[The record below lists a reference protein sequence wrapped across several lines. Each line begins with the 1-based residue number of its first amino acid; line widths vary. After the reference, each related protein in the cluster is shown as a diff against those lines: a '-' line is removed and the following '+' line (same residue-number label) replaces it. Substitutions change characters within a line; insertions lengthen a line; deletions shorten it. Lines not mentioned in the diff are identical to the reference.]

1 LQDGNLTRL
10 GYYSDAKAKVF
21 QDLKSI
27 GLALGMPTSV
37 LIDGQGCEIGNIA
50 GPAEW
55 DSEDALKLINAATAG

>member
-1 LQDGNLTRL
+1 
-10 GYYSDAKAKVF
+10 VF

-37 LIDGQGCEIGNIA
+37 LIDGKGCQIGHMA

-55 DSEDALKLINAATAG
+55 DSEDAVKLIKASLTP